1 MIRRRAE
8 HSSDKNQFDEVT
20 YLLCKAIV
28 VEINLYRIST
38 VLYLRKCRSGT
49 QAHSQSAS
57 QSIDHFITFVT
68 FLTIPF
74 FLKCSTVKL

>member
-8 HSSDKNQFDEVT
+8 HSSDKNHFNEVT

-28 VEINLYRIST
+28 VKIDMYHIST

-57 QSIDHFITFVT
+57 QSIDHFVT
-68 FLTIPF
+68 FLTSIT
-74 FLKCSTVKL
+74 FLLKKSAAQ